1 MMRRRN
7 NVWTLLGLLCL
18 SPALSAALPSR
29 AAASGMS
36 GEPAAEA
43 PSPPAT
49 YDELRAKAWARF
61 KEWDAA
67 AEETVPADLEDL
79 AQRLWEMG
87 RRAPAGSPEAAA
99 KGEAL
104 HLWVHLKDLET
115 LEARIASLE
124 AADPVWGRVAEI
136 MAEVGRLY
144 PAGELVERVLA
155 RRAAMLEDPESR
167 ALLWRLVGEAWGDEE
182 RPRAEAAF
190 RKAMEAAPGSAEAR
204 VAKGY
209 LYELEHLHLGE
220 PAPAFEVTT
229 LGGGT
234 LRSQDLAGKA
244 VILDVWASW

>member
-1 MMRRRN
+1 MMHRRKT
-7 NVWTLLGLLCL
+7 VGSLLGLLCL
-18 SPALSAALPSR
+18 SVALSTALPPR
-29 AAASGMS
+29 AAAS
-36 GEPAAEA
+36 EPAAEA

-49 YDELRAKAWARF
+49 YDELRAEAWARY

-79 AQRLWEMG
+79 ARRLWEMG

-124 AADPVWGRVAEI
+124 AADPVWQRVVLL

-144 PAGELVERVLA
+144 PEEERVERVLA
-155 RRAAMLEDPESR
+155 RRAGRVEDPETR
-167 ALLWRLVGEAWGDEE
+167 ALLWRVVGETWGEKH

-220 PAPAFEVTT
+220 PAPAFEVAT
-229 LGGGT
+229 LGGGA